1 MIRVAILGASGYGGA
16 ELIRRLSRHPEVEVA
31 ALASRQYAGRPLYE
45 CWPQLAGLTEAR
57 FVLPEEA
64 LAAGDVIFTAT
75 PHGETAGLVAQARAA
90 GRKVID
96 LSADFR
102 LPVDLYEEWYGLAH
116 PHPELYGEARYGLVE
131 LHRGELA
138 GAQLVANP
146 GCNASA
152 AALALAPLASA
163 GLLGEQVNAHIMT
176 GVSGA
181 GRGTSGD
188 LHFPEANENV
198 RPYSVAGR
206 HRHTA
211 EIELTLARA
220 ASAGGKALTT
230 GEMIDGPRVAFNPH
244 LVPMVRGI
252 LATCST
258 VPSRGVTETEIRELY
273 RDFYAG
279 DALIHVQDELPETK
293 AVAGSDRTLLSVR
306 LDGRT
311 GTVLV
316 FSAIDNLG
324 KGASGQ
330 AVQNFNVMH
339 ELPEVLGLELEGRW
353 P

>member
-1 MIRVAILGASGYGGA
+1 
-16 ELIRRLSRHPEVEVA
+16 
-31 ALASRQYAGRPLYE
+31 
-45 CWPQLAGLTEAR
+45 
-57 FVLPEEA
+57 
-64 LAAGDVIFTAT
+64 
-75 PHGETAGLVAQARAA
+75 
-90 GRKVID
+90 
-96 LSADFR
+96 
-102 LPVDLYEEWYGLAH
+102 VDLYEEWYGLTH
-116 PHPELYGEARYGLVE
+116 PHPELYEEARYGLVE
-131 LHRGELA
+131 LHRGELT
-138 GAQLVANP
+138 GANLVANP

-152 AALALAPLASA
+152 AILALAPLASA
-163 GLLGEQVNAHIMT
+163 GLLGDGVNVHIMA

-181 GRGTSGD
+181 GRGAAGA

-198 RPYSVAGR
+198 RPYKVAGG

-220 ASAGGKALTT
+220 AQAASKELRSGARV
-230 GEMIDGPRVAFNPH
+230 DGPRVAFNPH

-258 VPSRGVTETEIRELY
+258 RPSRGVTESEIRELY

-293 AVAGSDRTLLSVR
+293 AVAGSDRTLLSTR
-306 LDGRT
+306 LDERT

-316 FSAIDNLG
+316 FSALDNLG

-339 ELPEVLGLELEGRW
+339 DLPEALGLELEGRW